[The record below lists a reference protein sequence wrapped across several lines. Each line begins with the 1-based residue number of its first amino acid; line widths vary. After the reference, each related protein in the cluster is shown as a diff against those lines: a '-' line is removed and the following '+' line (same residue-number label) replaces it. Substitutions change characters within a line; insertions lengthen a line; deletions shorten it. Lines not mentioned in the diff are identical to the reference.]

1 MKSHAKMSHLDRA
14 KQFSPFAA
22 LKGYETALRVKEK
35 VLVPRIELSEE
46 AQAELDR
53 KLHMI
58 AKGDLVTVIYFHR
71 FAGSDVG
78 EYLQITGR
86 ISKIELERRML
97 RVQDRR
103 ILTDDIYSIERNT
116 SRFINGSNY
125 KRSYMI

>member
-1 MKSHAKMSHLDRA
+1 MKSHAKMSRLDRA

-58 AKGDLVTVIYFHR
+58 AKGDLVTVNYFHR
-71 FAGSDVG
+71 FASSDVG
-78 EYLQITGR
+78 EYSPEGFQGWSLKGGFFKLR
-86 ISKIELERRML
+86 IPPYLLTIFVVSKVNSSFRWNVDTHKNMP
-97 RVQDRR
+97 VF
-103 ILTDDIYSIERNT
+103 S
-116 SRFINGSNY
+116 
-125 KRSYMI
+125 

>member
-1 MKSHAKMSHLDRA
+1 MKSHAKMSRLDRA

-46 AQAELDR
+46 AQAELDQ

-58 AKGDLVTVIYFHR
+58 AKDDWITVVYLQF

-78 EYLQITGR
+78 EYLQITGKVSR
-86 ISKIELERRML
+86 LEPE
-97 RVQDRR
+97 RR
-103 ILTDDIYSIERNT
+103 ILQIANTIISINDI
-116 SRFINGSNY
+116 
-125 KRSYMI
+125 RSLKSELFFPLECRHA

>member
-22 LKGYETALRVKEK
+22 LKGYETVLRVKEK

-71 FAGSDVG
+71 FASSDVG

-86 ISKIELERRML
+86 VSRLEPE
-97 RVQDRR
+97 RR
-103 ILTDDIYSIERNT
+103 ILQIANTTISINDI
-116 SRFINGSNY
+116 
-125 KRSYMI
+125 RSLKSELFFPLECRHA

>member
-1 MKSHAKMSHLDRA
+1 MKSHAKMSRLDRA

-35 VLVPRIELSEE
+35 VLVPRIELPEE
-46 AQAELDR
+46 AQVELDR
-53 KLHMI
+53 KLHII

-86 ISKIELERRML
+86 VSRLEPEQRILQIGDIS
-97 RVQDRR
+97 
-103 ILTDDIYSIERNT
+103 ILTDDICRLK
-116 SRFINGSNY
+116 SNDFLPMEY
-125 KRSYMI
+125 QQA

>member
-1 MKSHAKMSHLDRA
+1 MKSHAKMSRLDRA

-46 AQAELDR
+46 AQIELDR

-86 ISKIELERRML
+86 VSRLEPERGILQIANTIISINDIRSLKSELFFPLECRHA
-97 RVQDRR
+97 
-103 ILTDDIYSIERNT
+103 
-116 SRFINGSNY
+116 
-125 KRSYMI
+125 

>member
-1 MKSHAKMSHLDRA
+1 MKSHAKMSRLDRA

-22 LKGYETALRVKEK
+22 LKGYEVALRAKEK
-35 VLVPRIELSEE
+35 VLVSRMELPEE

-58 AKGDLVTVIYFHR
+58 GKGDLITVVYFHR

-86 ISKIELERRML
+86 VLRLEPERKML
-97 RVQDRR
+97 RVGETE
-103 ILTDDIYSIERNT
+103 IKIENIYNITGN
-116 SRFINGSNY
+116 FFCN
-125 KRSYMI
+125 

>member
-1 MKSHAKMSHLDRA
+1 MKSHAKMSRLDRA

-35 VLVPRIELSEE
+35 VLVPRIELSVE

-58 AKGDLVTVIYFHR
+58 AKDDWITVVYFHC

-78 EYLQITGR
+78 EYLQIAGR
-86 ISKIELERRML
+86 VLRLEPERRIL
-97 RVQDRR
+97 QIGDIS
-103 ILTDDIYSIERNT
+103 ILTDDICSLK
-116 SRFINGSNY
+116 SNDFLPMEY
-125 KRSYMI
+125 QQA

>member
-1 MKSHAKMSHLDRA
+1 MKSHAKMSRLDRA

-22 LKGYETALRVKEK
+22 LKGYETALRVKAK

-46 AQAELDR
+46 AQIELDR

-78 EYLQITGR
+78 EYLQITGKVSR
-86 ISKIELERRML
+86 LEPE
-97 RVQDRR
+97 RR
-103 ILTDDIYSIERNT
+103 ILQIANTIISINDI
-116 SRFINGSNY
+116 
-125 KRSYMI
+125 RSLKSELFFPLECRHA

>member
-1 MKSHAKMSHLDRA
+1 MKSHAKMSRLDRA

-46 AQAELDR
+46 AQIELDR

-78 EYLQITGR
+78 EYLQITGKVSR
-86 ISKIELERRML
+86 LEPE
-97 RVQDRR
+97 RR
-103 ILTDDIYSIERNT
+103 ILQIANTTISINDI
-116 SRFINGSNY
+116 
-125 KRSYMI
+125 RSLKSELFFPLECRHA

>member
-1 MKSHAKMSHLDRA
+1 MKSHAKMSRLDRA

-35 VLVPRIELSEE
+35 VLVPRIELSVE

-58 AKGDLVTVIYFHR
+58 AKGDMLTVVYFHR

-78 EYLQITGR
+78 EYLQFTGKVSR
-86 ISKIELERRML
+86 LEPE
-97 RVQDRR
+97 RR
-103 ILTDDIYSIERNT
+103 ILQIANTIISINDI
-116 SRFINGSNY
+116 
-125 KRSYMI
+125 RSLKSELFFPLECRHA